1 MLKELRIENLAI
13 IKFLNLELENGL
25 VALTGETGA
34 GKSIILD
41 GINLLIGDRV
51 SPEMIRTE
59 ADLLMAEGVFEIS
72 EDTKKR
78 LKELDMETEESEI
91 IVRREI
97 SKKGRSKA
105 FLNGR
110 RIPLNELKNIM
121 GTVVDLVGQHSH
133 QMLLNKKYHCELIDK
148 FLDTEGM
155 KLKENIINLKE
166 EYDGIDNKIKEIKE
180 IKRNALE
187 KKDLYTFQYNEIK
200 EADLKLEEDDKL
212 EIEYKKL
219 FNAGKIRE
227 KLKNSLMVLEEN
239 EQNALAMISIAKSNL
254 ENIARYGDE
263 FENMIAKLDTGYYE
277 VKEVVYSIENSMMD
291 TNVDEYRLNQVIDRL
306 DKINNL
312 KKKYGI
318 TIVEIL
324 RYTVEIKL
332 KLDKLENEEFE
343 EGILKK
349 QKDETYEKYLE
360 KSKKLSQKRRKISKQ
375 IEYNL
380 IEELND
386 LNMKGIK
393 FEIIF
398 KEREKINKNGIDIL
412 EFMIA
417 TNIGEE
423 LKPLSKIVSG
433 GEVSRIM
440 LALKAIFS
448 RVDNI
453 PILIFDEID
462 TGVGGET
469 VRKVAEKLKA
479 ISKDVQIICITHSP
493 NIASKANQHF
503 YIEKKVKEGKTETNV
518 VSLNYEEKV
527 KEISRMMAGKKVS
540 DLVEK
545 HAIELLNEEV

>member
-1 MLKELRIENLAI
+1 MLRELRIENLAI
-13 IKFLNLELENGL
+13 IKVLDLELEDGL
-25 VALTGETGA
+25 IALTGETGA

-41 GINLLIGDRV
+41 GINLLIGDRI

-59 ADLLMAEGVFEIS
+59 ADLLMAEGVFKIS

-133 QMLLNKKYHCELIDK
+133 QMLLNKKFHCELVDK
-148 FLDTEGM
+148 FLDKDGIE
-155 KLKENIINLKE
+155 LKEEIIELKE
-166 EYDGIDNKIKEIKE
+166 EYDEINYKIKEIKE
-180 IKRNALE
+180 LKKNALE
-187 KKDLYTFQYNEIK
+187 KKDLYKFQYGEIE
-200 EADLKLEEDDKL
+200 EADLKLEEDEKL
-212 EIEYKKL
+212 ENEYKKL
-219 FNAGKIRE
+219 FNAGKIKE
-227 KLKNSLMVLEEN
+227 KLKNSLMILQEN
-239 EQNALAMISIAKSNL
+239 EQNAVTMISVAKSNL
-254 ENIARYGDE
+254 ESVARYGDE
-263 FENMIAKLDTGYYE
+263 FENMISKLDTSYYE
-277 VKEVVYSIENSMMD
+277 LKEVVYSIENSLMD
-291 TNVDEYRLNQVIDRL
+291 IDVDEYRLNEVIDRL
-306 DKINNL
+306 DKINNF

-318 TIVEIL
+318 TIKEIL
-324 RYTVEIKL
+324 EYKDEIKM

-343 EGILKK
+343 EEILIK
-349 QKDETYEKYLE
+349 QKEGIYEKYI
-360 KSKKLSQKRRKISKQ
+360 KKAKKLSQKRRKIGKE
-375 IEYNL
+375 IEYSL
-380 IEELND
+380 IHELND

-393 FEIIF
+393 FEVVF
-398 KEREKINKNGIDIL
+398 NEREKINKNGMDLL

-423 LKPLSKIVSG
+423 LKPLTKIVSG

-479 ISKDVQIICITHSP
+479 ISKNVQVICITHSP

-503 YIEKKVKEGKTETNV
+503 YIEKKIKKEKTETGVRNL
-518 VSLNYEEKV
+518 SYEEKI
-527 KEISRMMAGKKVS
+527 KEISRMIAGEKVS
-540 DLVEK
+540 EIVEK
-545 HAIELLNEEV
+545 HAIELLKEE